1 MIRRLI
7 GLFVTTL
14 TGATILVAVGAAPAS
29 AQTAPA
35 VTVDFT
41 AIVALSN
48 CSGSV
53 VRPANAG
60 PNDPAYVLSNGHC
73 VKFMAPG
80 EVIVNQSSTRTFSL
94 LDSTG
99 TRTLGTL
106 RATRLAYATMTD
118 TDISL
123 YRLSQ
128 TYAQI
133 EQQYGTRALSLS
145 ATHPVRGTD
154 IKVVSGYWRRIYS
167 CRIDD
172 FVYRLREYN
181 WTWKDSIRYVSA
193 STCQTIG
200 GTSGSPII
208 DVASGRVV
216 GVNNT
221 SNEDGQRCTLN
232 NPCEVDQFGN
242 VTVRPGARYGQQ
254 TYQINSCIGTGNTIN
269 LTLPGCTLPRPA
281 RANEVLAPAA

>member
-7 GLFVTTL
+7 GLLATTL
-14 TGATILVAVGAAPAS
+14 TGGAVLVAVGAAPAT

-35 VTVDFT
+35 VTVDFR

-53 VRPANAG
+53 IRPANASL
-60 PNDPAYVLSNGHC
+60 NDPALVLSNGHC
-73 VKFMAPG
+73 VRLMAPG
-80 EVIVNQSSTRTFSL
+80 EVILNQSSSRTFSL

-133 EQQYGTRALSLS
+133 QQQFGTRALDLS
-145 ATHPVRGTD
+145 ATHPQRATD
-154 IKVVSGYWRRIYS
+154 IRVVSGFWRTIYT

-172 FVYRLREYN
+172 FVFQLRESN
-181 WTWKDSIRYVSA
+181 WTWRDSIRYASA
-193 STCQTIG
+193 SSCQTIG
-200 GTSGSPII
+200 GTSGSPVI

-221 SNEDGQRCTLN
+221 ANEDGQRCTLN
-232 NPCEVDQFGN
+232 NPCEVDQAGN
-242 VTVRPGARYGQQ
+242 VTVRPGGRYGQQ
-254 TYQINSCIGTGNTIN
+254 TFQINACIGAGNTIN
-269 LTLPGCTLPRPA
+269 LTRPGCTLPR
-281 RANEVLAPAA
+281 

>member
-1 MIRRLI
+1 MRVRIVGLLATMLI
-7 GLFVTTL
+7 GGSVL
-14 TGATILVAVGAAPAS
+14 GAVPAVADAEV
-29 AQTAPA
+29 A
-35 VTVDFT
+35 VTVNFR

-53 VRPANAG
+53 VRPVNALST
-60 PNDPAYVLSNGHC
+60 DPALVLTNGHC
-73 VKFMAPG
+73 YRFMAAG
-80 EVIVNQSSTRTFSL
+80 EAVVDLASSRTFTL
-94 LDSTG
+94 LSSSG
-99 TRTLGTL
+99 SSLGTL
-106 RATRLAYATMTD
+106 RATRLAYATMTG
-118 TDISL
+118 TDVAL

-133 EQQYGTRALSLS
+133 QQQFGTTALTLS
-145 ATHPVRGTD
+145 ATHPTAGTD
-154 IKVVSGYWRRIYS
+154 IKVVSGYWRRIYT
-167 CRIDD
+167 CRIDA
-172 FVYRLREYN
+172 FVYSLREYN
-181 WTWKDSIRYVSA
+181 WTWRDSIRYTSL

-208 DVASGRVV
+208 DVASGSVV

-254 TYQINSCIGTGNTIN
+254 TYQINACIGAGNTIN
-269 LTLPGCTLPRPA
+269 LSRPGCTLTRPA
-281 RANEVLAPAA
+281 QLLEPAA